1 MTKYLI
7 FIFILFSNLL
17 LAQAPWSER
26 MAATFMASH
35 KDSILIGSNPT
46 AIWDYEQGLMMKAL
60 EKLWVHTGDGKY
72 YNYIQKDID
81 YFINDN
87 GNIRTYDV
95 ADYNLDNIASGH
107 ALLLLYQETG
117 KEKYKKA
124 AYLLRDQLK
133 NQPRNNAGG
142 FWHKKRY
149 PYQMWLDGLYMAEP
163 FYTEFAVTFKEPSIL
178 DDVAKQ
184 FALIEEHA
192 VDPKTGLL
200 YHAYDEARQQKWAN
214 QMSGTSPQFWGR
226 AMGWYAMAL
235 VDVLDYFPADHPQRA
250 NIIKDLQ
257 RLMSAL
263 IKYQDKSGSWYQIV
277 DQGGRAGNYLE
288 ASASSMYVYAL
299 LKGLRMDYLDPSFR
313 KNAEKGYQGL
323 LKNFVETD
331 ASGMVHLD
339 KVVSVGGLGGDP
351 YRDGSYE
358 YYLSEPIRK
367 DDLKGVGPFIM
378 ASVEMEMA
386 QEKKV
391 GEGKKVGLDYY
402 FNREY
407 RKGRDGQTERFHYTW
422 EDKTNSGFWLWGELF
437 KNYGA
442 MLDSLPTAPN
452 ASNLKNFDVY
462 IIVDPDTKKETTN
475 PNFIEAAHIQAITDW
490 VKAGGVLVLM
500 ANDSA
505 NVELPHFNQLA
516 KAFGMEFTD
525 KSRNMVQGDQFEQGK
540 VMIPAGHSIF
550 KNPKKLYVKE
560 LSVLSI
566 QAPAKA
572 SITEGTDI
580 IMATAKFGK
589 GTVFAIGDPWLYNE
603 YVNGKKIPAEYE
615 NFAAAKDL
623 AKWLLKKAR

>member
-1 MTKYLI
+1 MIKYLI
-7 FIFILFSNLL
+7 IIFILFSNLL

-26 MAATFMASH
+26 MAATFIASH

-46 AIWDYEQGLMMKAL
+46 ATWDYEQGLMMKAL

-81 YFINDN
+81 HFINDN

-133 NQPRNNAGG
+133 NQPRNNGGG

-163 FYTEFAVTFKEPSIL
+163 FYTEFAVIFKEPSIL

-184 FALIEEHA
+184 FALIEEND

-214 QMSGTSPQFWGR
+214 QMTGTSPQFWGR
-226 AMGWYAMAL
+226 SMGWYAMAL
-235 VDVLDYFPADHPQRA
+235 VDVLDYFPEDHPQRA
-250 NIIKDLQ
+250 NLIKDLQ
-257 RLMSAL
+257 RLMAAL
-263 IKYQDKSGSWYQIV
+263 IKYQDKSGVWYQIV

-288 ASASSMYVYAL
+288 ASASSMYLYAL
-299 LKGLRMDYLDPSFR
+299 LKGLRMGYLDAAFK
-313 KNAEKGYQGL
+313 KNAKKGYRGL

-331 ASGMVHLD
+331 ANGMVHLD

-358 YYLSEPIRK
+358 YYLSEPIRE
-367 DDLKGVGPFIM
+367 DDLKGLGPFIM
-378 ASVEMEMA
+378 ASIEMEMA

-442 MLDSLPTAPN
+442 TLDSLPAAPN
-452 ASNLKNFDVY
+452 ASNLKAFDVY
-462 IIVDPDTKKETTN
+462 IIVDPDTKKEATN
-475 PNFIEAAHIQAITDW
+475 PNFIETSPIQAITDW
-490 VKAGGVLVLM
+490 VKSGGVLVLM

-516 KAFGMEFTD
+516 KAFGIEFTD

-550 KNPKKLYVKE
+550 KTPKKLYVKE

-572 SITEGTDI
+572 SITEGADI

-603 YVNGKKIPAEYE
+603 YVNGKKIPTEYE

-623 AKWLLKKAR
+623 AKWLLKQAK